1 VLKLN
6 IYQLKYKLKWYKQD
20 PDTFSRQ
27 IAELEKEIDAA
38 KWDKFDAECEEIM
51 RGEGL

>member
-6 IYQLKYKLKWYKQD
+6 IHQLKYKLKWYKQD
-20 PDTFSRQ
+20 PETFAKE
-27 IAELEKEIDAA
+27 IEELEKEIDAA